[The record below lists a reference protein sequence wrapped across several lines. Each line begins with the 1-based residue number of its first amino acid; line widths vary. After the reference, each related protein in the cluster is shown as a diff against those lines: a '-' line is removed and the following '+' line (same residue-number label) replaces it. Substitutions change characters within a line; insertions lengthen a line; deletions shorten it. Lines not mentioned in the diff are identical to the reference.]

1 MSRSSS
7 IGALPPRMN
16 RALWCRLCLVIGG
29 SVLFPLMLAS
39 AKDNAG
45 INGPAADVV
54 RLGQAT
60 LRIQSPGAAPDVGLL
75 GVHDWV
81 LRSAS
86 IVSAYFG
93 EFPVQAVTIRVSTS
107 DSSSMG
113 SGRTYGYPQ
122 PRIEVNVGQHIS
134 LQSLNDDWVLVHE
147 MSHLSLPAIDESH
160 TWFAEGVAV
169 YVEGVARAQAGNISE
184 TRLWGE
190 YATSMPKGLPQL
202 NDEGLDRTHTWA
214 RTYWGGALYCL
225 LADVKIR
232 EKTNNRRGLQDA
244 LRAIAQVGAGM
255 SEEWPIEHILSV
267 GDAATATSVMTDL
280 YLKMKDQPYTPD
292 LDALWIDLGI
302 QINHG
307 IVSFDDT
314 ARLGA
319 VRRAITRMPAGHATR

>member
-1 MSRSSS
+1 
-7 IGALPPRMN
+7 
-16 RALWCRLCLVIGG
+16 
-29 SVLFPLMLAS
+29 VLLPLMFA
-39 AKDNAG
+39 AATDNTG
-45 INGPAADVV
+45 INGHADVV

-60 LRIQSPGAAPDVGLL
+60 LVIQSRGGAPDVGLT
-75 GVHDWV
+75 GVRDWV
-81 LRSAS
+81 LRSAG

-93 EFPVQAVTIRVSTS
+93 EFPVKTVSIRVSTT

-122 PRIEVNVGQHIS
+122 PRIEVNVGQHVS
-134 LQSLNDDWVLVHE
+134 LPSLNDDWVLVHE

-160 TWFAEGVAV
+160 TWLAEGVAV

-190 YATSMPKGLPQL
+190 YETSMPKDLPGL
-202 NDEGLDRTHTWA
+202 NDQGLDRTHTWA

-225 LADVKIR
+225 LADIKIR

-244 LRAIAQVGAGM
+244 LRAIAQAGGGM
-255 SEEWPIEHILSV
+255 SREWPIERILSV
-267 GDAATATSVMTDL
+267 GDAATATSVMTEL
-280 YLKMKDQPYTPD
+280 YWKMKDQPYAPD

-314 ARLGA
+314 ARLSA
-319 VRRAITRMPAGHATR
+319 VRRAITHTPADHATL

>member
-1 MSRSSS
+1 
-7 IGALPPRMN
+7 MN
-16 RALWCRLCLVIGG
+16 RAVWCGLWLVIAVGVQF
-29 SVLFPLMLAS
+29 SRMLAT
-39 AKDNAG
+39 AADNAG
-45 INGPAADVV
+45 INSPDANVV

-60 LRIQSPGAAPDVGLL
+60 IKIQSLGATPDVGLL
-75 GVHDWV
+75 GVRDWV

-93 EFPVQAVTIRVSTS
+93 EFPVPAVTIRVSTT

-169 YVEGVARAQAGNISE
+169 YVEGVARVQADNISE

-190 YATSMPKGLPQL
+190 YATSMPKGLPQSG
-202 NDEGLDRTHTWA
+202 DQGLDRTHTWA

-225 LADVKIR
+225 LADVQIR

-244 LRAIAQVGAGM
+244 LRAIAQAGGGM
-255 SEEWPIEHILSV
+255 SQEWPIEHILTV

-280 YLKMKDQPYTPD
+280 YLKMKDQPYAAD
-292 LDALWIDLGI
+292 LDALWIDLGV

-307 IVSFDDT
+307 IVSLDDT
-314 ARLGA
+314 ARLA
-319 VRRAITRMPAGHATR
+319 AARRAITRVPADHATR